1 MNRPAMNRT
10 PFLFLRFALLLTFA
24 LPHVNSLAQNSP
36 IGSWRDHL
44 PYLRGKKVA
53 VARDRI
59 YCSSDEGFFA
69 YRPDDQEVQRI
80 SRLNGLNDFQIQDIA
95 YSKSNKV
102 LVIVYT
108 NTNIDLLYDDGSVFN
123 MSDIK
128 RKNIPGNKTVRS
140 VSIDGDFAYLGC
152 GFGIVVINLPKREI
166 KDTYTLTTGSSPDVL
181 AVTTD
186 DTCLYAA
193 CDDGVYR
200 AALNDPFLSNPNGW
214 TRILAD
220 SAGGGTFNQIAR
232 FRNLLMV
239 NYRKNNADT
248 LLAWNGSW
256 GAGLPNDLRY
266 IINLQSLHKANNELT
281 VTEYSRFSVY
291 DIGFNLIR
299 RVDQNVI
306 IPAYF
311 ADGMRD
317 PEGNCWLADREK
329 GLIRV
334 AAGSNTW
341 EKIFPQGPY
350 SSRIA
355 AMQVVDGTLWTVHG
369 PRSRNWLNAY
379 RYDGFSYFDGVSWKT
394 FDAFTAQT
402 PLFSQYNFFDNMSL
416 SVDPSDKEHLFIGS
430 SGAGLLEFKN
440 DQVVAHYD
448 TANSTLLAQVGNPTQ
463 YKVHGLSYD
472 RDGNVWVSN
481 AGTAAVIQVLK
492 ADRTWKRFFF
502 PGAVNSTAITGDMVI
517 DDLGYI
523 WISTFQNLGGKE
535 GILVFNP
542 NYTIDN
548 TADDRFELVD
558 FALNRVRCLAKDQD
572 GTIWAG
578 TEAGVYVFYP
588 PSTLPQQILIKQN
601 NTFQYLLAAEIVT
614 AIAVDGANRKW
625 VGTENGGLFLF
636 SPDGQE
642 QVLHFTTAN
651 SPLFSDNITSLAI
664 DGKSGEV
671 YIGTDKGLLS
681 YRSDAITP
689 EEEVVGC
696 GNVLVYPN
704 PVRSEYSG
712 PIAIQGLIPNGSVR
726 IADIHGGLVY
736 QTTALGTQAV
746 WNGTDNSGNRVPTGV
761 YVVYSTDEAGEFS
774 CVTKVM
780 VYR

>member
-1 MNRPAMNRT
+1 MLLRLAPLLILV
-10 PFLFLRFALLLTFA
+10 FLQL
-24 LPHVNSLAQNSP
+24 NSFGQNQS

-69 YRPDDQEVQRI
+69 YRPGDQDVQRL

-102 LVIVYT
+102 LVIVYA
-108 NTNIDLLYDDGSVFN
+108 NTNIDLLYDNGSVFN

-140 VSIDGDFAYLGC
+140 VTIDGDFAYLAC
-152 GFGIVVINLPKREI
+152 GFGIVVINLPRREI
-166 KDTYTLTTGSSPDVL
+166 KDTYILATGTSPDVL
-181 AVTTD
+181 AVTSD
-186 DTCLYAA
+186 DNHIYAA
-193 CDDGVYR
+193 CNNGVYR
-200 AALNDPFLSNPNGW
+200 AALNDPFLSNPTGW

-220 SAGGGTFNQIAR
+220 STGGGTFNQIVL
-232 FRNLLMV
+232 FRNLLIV

-248 LLAWNGSW
+248 LLAWNGGW
-256 GAGLPNDLRY
+256 GAGLPNDLKN
-266 IINLQSLHKANNELT
+266 ISNLQSLEKANNQLT
-281 VTEYSRFSVY
+281 VTEYTRFSVY
-291 DIGFNLIR
+291 DLQFNLVR
-299 RVDQNVI
+299 RVDENLI
-306 IPAYF
+306 APAYF
-311 ADGMRD
+311 ADGMPD
-317 PEGNCWLADREK
+317 DDGNSWIADRER
-329 GLIRV
+329 GLVHIPS
-334 AAGSNTW
+334 GSNSW

-355 AMQVVDGTLWTVHG
+355 AMQVMNGTLWAMHG

-379 RYDGFSYFDGVSWKT
+379 RYDGFSRFDGASWKT
-394 FDAFTAQT
+394 FDGYTAQN
-402 PLFSQYNFFDNMSL
+402 PLFFGYNFFDNMSL
-416 SVDPSDKEHLFIGS
+416 TVDPSDKEHLFIGS
-430 SGAGLLEFKN
+430 SGSGLLEFRN

-448 TANSTLLAQVGNPTQ
+448 TSNSTILAQVGNPTQ
-463 YKVHGLSYD
+463 YKVHGVSYD
-472 RDGNVWVSN
+472 REGNVWVSN
-481 AGTAAVIQVLK
+481 AGTAAVIQVFK
-492 ADRTWKRFFF
+492 SNRTWKRFFF
-502 PGAVNSTAITGDMVI
+502 PGAVNSTAITGDMII
-517 DDLGYI
+517 DDFGSI
-523 WISTFQNLGGKE
+523 WVSTFQNLGGKE
-535 GILVFNP
+535 GVLVFNP
-542 NYTIDN
+542 NNTIDN
-548 TADDRFELVD
+548 TADDRFEIVD

-601 NTFQYLLAAEIVT
+601 NTFQYLLSSEIVT

-642 QVLHFTTAN
+642 QVLHLTTAN
-651 SPLFSDNITSLAI
+651 SPLFSDNITALAI

-681 YRSDAITP
+681 YRSDAITAD
-689 EEEVVGC
+689 EEVVGC
-696 GNVLVYPN
+696 GNILVYPN
-704 PVRSEYSG
+704 PVRSEYTG
-712 PIAIQGLIPNGSVR
+712 PVAIQGLIPNGTVR
-726 IADIHGGLVY
+726 ITDIHGGLVF

-746 WNGTDNSGNRVPTGV
+746 WNGTDNSGKRVPTGV

-780 VYR
+780 MYR